1 MLYGR
6 AGWRVLT
13 LSRRLFQDRH
23 VKDASRD
30 PQMDSSQD
38 YRLLLGYENKT
49 HTVLRFSR
57 RYDTCD
63 PRDLKIT
70 VGDAIYAARDFS
82 AQAQSAREIYAARP
96 ALFSPSKRTRV
107 SREEEKAVFARYL
120 SGDGVKPNGSRAW
133 AIFSLKRER
142 EHA

>member
-1 MLYGR
+1 EHLDDALCFMALLAR
-6 AGWRVLT
+6 
-13 LSRRLFQDRH
+13 DRH

-70 VGDAIYAARDFS
+70 VGDAIYAARK
-82 AQAQSAREIYAARP
+82 AQDNFLRSTHKARAREIYTPRLSCTIFAEINAP
-96 ALFSPSKRTRV
+96 ASPWRRV
-107 SREEEKAVFARYL
+107 NAEF
-120 SGDGVKPNGSRAW
+120 
-133 AIFSLKRER
+133 I
-142 EHA
+142 

>member
-1 MLYGR
+1 
-6 AGWRVLT
+6 
-13 LSRRLFQDRH
+13 

-70 VGDAIYAARDFS
+70 VGDTIYAARKKVRRTIS
-82 AQAQSAREIYAARP
+82 CGAGHTQKHARFTWRAY
-96 ALFSPSKRTRV
+96 LT
-107 SREEEKAVFARYL
+107 VFLPR
-120 SGDGVKPNGSRAW
+120 
-133 AIFSLKRER
+133 
-142 EHA
+142 

>member
-1 MLYGR
+1 
-6 AGWRVLT
+6 
-13 LSRRLFQDRH
+13 

-70 VGDAIYAARDFS
+70 VGDAIYATRDDFS
-82 AQAQSAREIYAARP
+82 AERTKRARDLRAAI
-96 ALFSPSKRTRV
+96 
-107 SREEEKAVFARYL
+107 FARTNALASLAEERQQCSCDIYL
-120 SGDGVKPNGSRAW
+120 AMKLSRTDL
-133 AIFSLKRER
+133 S
-142 EHA
+142 